1 MILALD
7 LALTTGWAVDD
18 NGDISTGVWNLRDD
32 DNDLRPGA
40 ARSIGP
46 AMRLVTIIE
55 AIGGGLVIDKVVV
68 ENPIINKAASFGP
81 NIWIQMSLQSVL
93 MYYCKQQGITFSRHQ
108 PNEWKLHIL
117 GKGYG
122 NCKREKYLALA
133 HEKWPELDLRTDD
146 EAAARCLLEMEL
158 LGVATK

>member
-18 NGDISTGVWNLRDD
+18 NGDISTGVWNLRDRED
-32 DNDLRPGA
+32 PSPGRN
-40 ARSIGP
+40 RSVGP
-46 AMRLVTIIE
+46 ALTLMNCLHAVHGSDFKIEKII
-55 AIGGGLVIDKVVV
+55 L
-68 ENPIINKAASFGP
+68 ENPIIAQAGANT
-81 NIWIQMSLQSVL
+81 WIQISLQTAVML
-93 MYYCKQQGITFSRHQ
+93 FCYRGEIPFVRHQ